1 MNERIKE
8 NKMGTAP
15 MLPLILSM
23 SIPSM
28 FSMIVQALYNIV
40 DSIYLSRYD
49 ETALTALSLA
59 LPVQMLIISIA
70 VGTGIGINSLISRRL
85 GEKNFE
91 QANSAATHA
100 IFLGILSWLV
110 TAVLALIFLNDYFSI
125 FTENPKLLG
134 MSREYT
140 YIVTLFSIGI
150 FLQVNIEKTLQA
162 TGNMLYPMYFQL
174 TGAISNIILDP
185 FFIFGIGPFPKLG
198 VSGAAIAT
206 VIGQII
212 ALLFAV
218 YVLLFKNHEVKI
230 NVKRFKPDL
239 QIIRNIYAVGFPSIL
254 MQSISSV
261 MITCFN
267 RILVGFSEAAVAVLG
282 IYFRLQSFI
291 FMPVFGLTHG
301 VMPVIGYSYGARN
314 RERLIS
320 ALKTGCVFAFLIM
333 LLGSLLF
340 IIFPH
345 KLLGIF
351 EADAALLEIGVPA
364 LRIIST
370 CFTSAAIGIMF
381 STVFQAIG
389 QGSRSLIISLLR
401 QLILLLPA
409 AYLLSKLGLFY
420 VWFAFP
426 ISEAGSLVISVLMFI
441 SVYRGYLKPLKPLNE

>member
-1 MNERIKE
+1 
-8 NKMGTAP
+8 MGTAP

-28 FSMIVQALYNIV
+28 FSMIIQALYNIV

-110 TAVLALIFLNDYFSI
+110 TAVLALIFLNAYFSI

-230 NVKRFKPDL
+230 DLKRFKPDL
-239 QIIRNIYAVGFPSIL
+239 QIIRSIYAVGFPSIL
-254 MQSISSV
+254 MQSIGSV

-267 RILVGFSEAAVAVLG
+267 RILVGFSETAVAVLG

-291 FMPVFGLTHG
+291 FM
-301 VMPVIGYSYGARN
+301 GYSYGARN

-420 VWFAFP
+420 VWFALP

>member
-8 NKMGTAP
+8 NKRGTAP

-28 FSMIVQALYNIV
+28 FSMIIQALYNIV

-70 VGTGIGINSLISRRL
+70 VGTGIGINSLISRML

-100 IFLGILSWLV
+100 IFLGIL
-110 TAVLALIFLNDYFSI
+110 VLACNRGSALIFLNAYFSI
-125 FTENPKLLG
+125 FTRKPEAARHEPGIYLYRDAFFGRNIPA
-134 MSREYT
+134 SEYR
-140 YIVTLFSIGI
+140 
-150 FLQVNIEKTLQA
+150 KTLQA

-230 NVKRFKPDL
+230 DLKRFKPDL
-239 QIIRNIYAVGFPSIL
+239 QIIRSIYAVGFPSIL
-254 MQSISSV
+254 MQSIGSV

-267 RILVGFSEAAVAVLG
+267 RILVGFSETAVAVLG

-441 SVYRGYLKPLKPLNE
+441 SVYRDISSLLNR